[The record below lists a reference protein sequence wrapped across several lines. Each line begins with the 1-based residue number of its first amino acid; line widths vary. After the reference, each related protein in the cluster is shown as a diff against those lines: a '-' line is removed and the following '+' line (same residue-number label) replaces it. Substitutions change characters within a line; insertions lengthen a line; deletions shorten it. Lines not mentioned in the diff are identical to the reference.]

1 MALDGLAKERFISE
15 LTRQLLKGQKDPS
28 GEVVAG
34 MRDYAT
40 TLYESIAELIR
51 SADVLNSLGEVTDFK
66 LK

>member
-1 MALDGLAKERFISE
+1 MALDGLARERFISE

-28 GEVVAG
+28 GDVVAG

-40 TLYESIAELIR
+40 TLYENIAKLIR
-51 SADVLNSLGEVTDFK
+51 SADIINNVGDTTDLK